1 MERTFVYTITNEEN
15 DTPIGLYLKSMGFS
29 SSNLTALKKMPES
42 ILVNGR
48 WEYMTYRLKDG
59 DTLYVRLS
67 EASGSQGIVPVPLPL
82 SIVYEDED
90 ILIVNKAAD
99 TPIHPSQNN
108 YTNTLANAVM
118 YYYSSQGIP
127 FTFRCINRLDRD
139 TTGLT
144 VIAKHMI
151 SAGILSRALAK
162 RSADADGTPGSENAC
177 AANVAQ
183 SLGSMCSADI
193 LSREYA
199 ALVPRFSA
207 CGTQLSDTGV
217 IREPIGRK
225 PGSTIERFVDPVHGE
240 TAVTH
245 YRKLWQNEDIVLLS
259 LRLETGRTHQIRV
272 HMAHTGH
279 PLLGDSLYG
288 GNRQIAAGRP
298 ADDGDCKIKR
308 QALHSCRL
316 SFQHPFTK
324 EPLTFTAPLP
334 EDMARLV
341 SNQSF

>member
-1 MERTFVYTITNEEN
+1 MERTFVYTITNKEHHI
-15 DTPIGLYLKSMGFS
+15 PIGLYLKSMGFS
-29 SSNLTALKKMPES
+29 ASNLTALKKMPES

-59 DTLYVRLS
+59 DTLLVRLA
-67 EASGSQGIVPVPLPL
+67 ETSGSPKIIPIPLPL
-82 SIVYEDED
+82 SIIYEDED

-118 YYYSSQGIP
+118 YHYSSQGIP

-144 VIAKHMI
+144 IIAKHMI
-151 SAGILSRALAK
+151 SAGILSESLRNRTANSG
-162 RSADADGTPGSENAC
+162 SAICADQSASEDGPASANAG
-177 AANVAQ
+177 
-183 SLGSMCSADI
+183 LF
-193 LSREYA
+193 REYM
-199 ALVPRFSA
+199 ALIPRFSA
-207 CGTQLSDTGV
+207 CGAEIPETG
-217 IREPIGRK
+217 IIKEPIGRK

-240 TAVTH
+240 SAVTH
-245 YRKLWQNEDIVLLS
+245 YRKLWQNETIALLS

-272 HMAHTGH
+272 HMAYAGH

-288 GNRQIAAGRP
+288 G
-298 ADDGDCKIKR
+298 DLHKIRR

-316 SFQHPFTK
+316 SFPHPFTK
-324 EPLTFTAPLP
+324 KTLTFTAPLP
-334 EDMARLV
+334 DDMKRLI
-341 SNQSF
+341 F

>member
-1 MERTFVYTITNEEN
+1 MERTFVYTISHKEH

-29 SSNLTALKKMPES
+29 ASNLTALKKMPES

-48 WEYMTYRLKDG
+48 WEYMTYRLSEG
-59 DTLYVRLS
+59 DTLLVRLS
-67 EASGSQGIVPVPLPL
+67 ETSGSPHIVPVPLPL

-90 ILIVNKAAD
+90 ILIVSKAAD

-118 YYYSSQGIP
+118 YHYSSQGIP

-144 VIAKHMI
+144 IIAKHMI
-151 SAGILSRALAK
+151 SAGILSRSLAK
-162 RSADADGTPGSENAC
+162 RSS
-177 AANVAQ
+177 
-183 SLGSMCSADI
+183 
-193 LSREYA
+193 LSREYM
-199 ALVPRFSA
+199 ALVPRFSV
-207 CGTQLSDTGV
+207 CGAQLPDAGV

-225 PGSTIERFVDPVHGE
+225 PGSTIERFVDPMRGE
-240 TAVTH
+240 NAVTH
-245 YRKLWQNEDIVLLS
+245 YRKLWQNEDTALLS

-272 HMAHTGH
+272 HMAYAGH

-288 GNRQIAAGRP
+288 GDLQ
-298 ADDGDCKIKR
+298 KIRR

-316 SFQHPFTK
+316 SFHHPFTK
-324 EPLTFTAPLP
+324 ESLTFTAPLP
-334 EDMARLV
+334 EDMKRLIL
-341 SNQSF
+341 